1 MKERKGAILAL
12 ISSVFRLTDE
22 IDVRLSMLIF
32 VVSSSDLKQN
42 SKIGENLHKVTVQ
55 IMFSLRST
63 YQYLCHISLNNL
75 LRRRI

>member
-32 VVSSSDLKQN
+32 VASSSDLKQN
-42 SKIGENLHKVTVQ
+42 SKSGENLHKVTVQ
-55 IMFSLRST
+55 IMVLIPVMTRALIALK
-63 YQYLCHISLNNL
+63 YLQKAM
-75 LRRRI
+75 

>member
-42 SKIGENLHKVTVQ
+42 SKSGENLHKVTVQ
-55 IMFSLRST
+55 IMLS
-63 YQYLCHISLNNL
+63 
-75 LRRRI
+75 

>member
-32 VVSSSDLKQN
+32 VVSSWDLKQN
-42 SKIGENLHKVTVQ
+42 SKSGENLHKVTVQ
-55 IMFSLRST
+55 IMFS
-63 YQYLCHISLNNL
+63 
-75 LRRRI
+75 

>member
-1 MKERKGAILAL
+1 MKERKGATLAL

-42 SKIGENLHKVTVQ
+42 SKSGENLHKVTVQ
-55 IMFSLRST
+55 IMFS
-63 YQYLCHISLNNL
+63 
-75 LRRRI
+75 

>member
-42 SKIGENLHKVTVQ
+42 SKSGENLHKVTVQ
-55 IMFSLRST
+55 IMFS
-63 YQYLCHISLNNL
+63 
-75 LRRRI
+75 